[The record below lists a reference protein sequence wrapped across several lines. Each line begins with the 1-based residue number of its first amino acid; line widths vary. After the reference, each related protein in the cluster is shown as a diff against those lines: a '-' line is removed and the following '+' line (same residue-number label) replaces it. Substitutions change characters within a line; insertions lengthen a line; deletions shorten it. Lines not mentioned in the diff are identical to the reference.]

1 MSGDPLVTHF
11 ARQSQRRREGWLL
24 AAICDLWIWL
34 NAVSALAFRLWVV
47 DRFNYRAIIEEK
59 FWPCVFLIEW
69 LVQLSLVVL
78 VCLSL
83 SKLPHNRDF
92 WVFTATAAFSF
103 LVNAIIVAA
112 WATVIFGE
120 YQLAATFSIC
130 GSYLTI
136 PAILFAFYCALV
148 KPSPVSLWIY
158 AVTLPIALKCAALI
172 SVKPHS
178 QLVFIPYL
186 AIILIALLSVVL
198 PLRFAF
204 TKTRPQIDDPVAG

>member
-11 ARQSQRRREGWLL
+11 ARQSQRRREAWLL
-24 AAICDLWIWL
+24 AAMCDLWIWL

-47 DRFNYRAIIEEK
+47 DRFNYRAILEEK
-59 FWPCVFLIEW
+59 FWPCVFLIEG

-78 VCLSL
+78 VWLRL
-83 SKLPHNRDF
+83 SKLPHNRV

-112 WATVIFGE
+112 WTTVIFEE
-120 YQLAATFSIC
+120 YQLAVIFSVFGC
-130 GSYLTI
+130 FLTI
-136 PAILFAFYCALV
+136 PAILFALYCALAT
-148 KPSPVSLWIY
+148 PSPVSLWIY
-158 AVTLPIALKCAALI
+158 AVTLTIALKCAALI
-172 SVKPHS
+172 PIKPHS
-178 QLVFIPYL
+178 QLVFIPYV

-204 TKTRPQIDDPVAG
+204 AKTGPQIDDPVA

>member
-11 ARQSQRRREGWLL
+11 ARQNQRRREAWLL

-34 NAVSALAFRLWVV
+34 NALSALAFRLWVV

-59 FWPCVFLIEW
+59 FWPCVFLIEG
-69 LVQLSLVVL
+69 LMQLSLVVL
-78 VCLSL
+78 VWLRL
-83 SKLPHNRDF
+83 SKLPRNRDF

-103 LVNAIIVAA
+103 LVNAIIIAA
-112 WATVIFGE
+112 WTTVIFGE

-130 GSYLTI
+130 GSYLII
-136 PAILFAFYCALV
+136 PAILFAFYCGLAT
-148 KPSPVSLWIY
+148 PSPVSLWIY

-172 SVKPHS
+172 PVKPHS

-186 AIILIALLSVVL
+186 AIILIALSSVVL

-204 TKTRPQIDDPVAG
+204 AKTRPQIDDPVAG

>member
-59 FWPCVFLIEW
+59 FWPCVFLIEG

-204 TKTRPQIDDPVAG
+204 TKTRPQIDDPVTG

>member
-11 ARQSQRRREGWLL
+11 ARQNQRRREAWLL

-59 FWPCVFLIEW
+59 FWPCVFLIEG

-78 VCLSL
+78 VWLRL
-83 SKLPHNRDF
+83 SKLPRNRDF

-103 LVNAIIVAA
+103 LVDATIVAA
-112 WATVIFGE
+112 WTTVIFDE

-136 PAILFAFYCALV
+136 PAILFAIYCALAT
-148 KPSPVSLWIY
+148 PSPVSLWIY
-158 AVTLPIALKCAALI
+158 AVTLSIALKCAALI
-172 SVKPHS
+172 PIKPHS
-178 QLVFIPYL
+178 QLAFIPYL
-186 AIILIALLSVVL
+186 AIILIALVSVVL

-204 TKTRPQIDDPVAG
+204 AKTRPQIHDPVAG

>member
-1 MSGDPLVTHF
+1 MSGEPLVTHF
-11 ARQSQRRREGWLL
+11 ARQSQRRREAWLL

-59 FWPCVFLIEW
+59 FWPCVFLIEG

-78 VCLSL
+78 VWLSL

-112 WATVIFGE
+112 WTTCIFDKYPLTYPFFIFG
-120 YQLAATFSIC
+120 TF
-130 GSYLTI
+130 LTI
-136 PAILFAFYCALV
+136 PVILFAFYFDLASPTPDSSWIFALTLTL
-148 KPSPVSLWIY
+148 SL
-158 AVTLPIALKCAALI
+158 T
-172 SVKPHS
+172 S
-178 QLVFIPYL
+178 
-186 AIILIALLSVVL
+186 
-198 PLRFAF
+198 
-204 TKTRPQIDDPVAG
+204 

>member
-11 ARQSQRRREGWLL
+11 ARQSQRRREAWLL

-47 DRFNYRAIIEEK
+47 DRFNYRAIIDEK
-59 FWPCVFLIEW
+59 FWPCVFLIEG
-69 LVQLSLVVL
+69 LVQLSLVVF
-78 VCLSL
+78 VWLSL
-83 SKLPHNRDF
+83 SKLPRNRDF

-112 WATVIFGE
+112 WTTVIFGE

-136 PAILFAFYCALV
+136 PAILFALYCAMV
-148 KPSPVSLWIY
+148 TPSPVSLWIY
-158 AVTLPIALKCAALI
+158 AVTLPIALKCAVLI
-172 SVKPHS
+172 PVKPHS

-186 AIILIALLSVVL
+186 TIILIALLSVVL

-204 TKTRPQIDDPVAG
+204 VKTRPQIDDPVAG